1 MLLNLYYLAG
11 LNIIRFSIH
20 QLIVRDVPPDLKSD
34 REAASAPIGTGVVI
48 YCSWLYQ
55 IIRLGNDVVQVLH
68 KYSTRQLRI
77 YQRHVLDLRDS
88 LLNGYFLINGLC
100 RGQIHITLSG

>member
-34 REAASAPIGTGVVI
+34 GDALTIALPKDKCGANFHPNLQS
-48 YCSWLYQ
+48 
-55 IIRLGNDVVQVLH
+55 
-68 KYSTRQLRI
+68 
-77 YQRHVLDLRDS
+77 
-88 LLNGYFLINGLC
+88 
-100 RGQIHITLSG
+100 

>member
-34 REAASAPIGTGVVI
+34 GEAASAPTGTGVVI
-48 YCSWLYQ
+48 YC
-55 IIRLGNDVVQVLH
+55 GA
-68 KYSTRQLRI
+68 
-77 YQRHVLDLRDS
+77 
-88 LLNGYFLINGLC
+88 
-100 RGQIHITLSG
+100 

>member
-34 REAASAPIGTGVVI
+34 GEAASAPTGTGAL
-48 YCSWLYQ
+48 LY
-55 IIRLGNDVVQVLH
+55 GVA
-68 KYSTRQLRI
+68 
-77 YQRHVLDLRDS
+77 
-88 LLNGYFLINGLC
+88 
-100 RGQIHITLSG
+100 

>member
-34 REAASAPIGTGVVI
+34 RDALTIALPKDKCGANILAGINIEP
-48 YCSWLYQ
+48 
-55 IIRLGNDVVQVLH
+55 QV
-68 KYSTRQLRI
+68 
-77 YQRHVLDLRDS
+77 
-88 LLNGYFLINGLC
+88 N
-100 RGQIHITLSG
+100 LSPL